1 MSHKPSKLE
10 RDVEILAAMGG
21 EMNEYL
27 RHEVLFW
34 PLTQGNMPR
43 LTLGGFFL
51 RVHRLT
57 ALSLLLT
64 PAEQNQVRQAMDE
77 FAAASQGY
85 TVIVE
90 QKAHEEIAT
99 RLRQW
104 QATLREWQEA
114 VPTAPVYAA
123 NIEGRAILAALLA
136 RMSLPPFQLD
146 PQLTERMKGLDQL
159 LRGRW
164 RSGSFVWPEEWL
176 PAYPQESYWWLYGLP
191 G

>member
-1 MSHKPSKLE
+1 MDDKPSKLE
-10 RDVEILAAMGG
+10 RDVDILAAMAA
-21 EMNEYL
+21 EMKDYL

-34 PLTQGNMPR
+34 PLSEGNMPR

-51 RVHRLT
+51 RAHRLQ
-57 ALSLLLT
+57 ALSHLLT
-64 PAEQNQVRQAMDE
+64 PEAQGRVKSAMAE

-85 TVIVE
+85 TVIIE

-104 QATLREWQEA
+104 QTSMREWQETG
-114 VPTAPVYAA
+114 PNESLYAA
-123 NIEGRAILAALLA
+123 AVEGRAMLAALLN
-136 RMSLPPFQLD
+136 RLSQPPFQLD
-146 PQLTERMKGLDQL
+146 NALVERMWGLDQI

-164 RSGSFVWPEEWL
+164 RNGSFVWPAEWT
-176 PAYPQESYWWLYGLP
+176 PAYPQANYWWLYGLP